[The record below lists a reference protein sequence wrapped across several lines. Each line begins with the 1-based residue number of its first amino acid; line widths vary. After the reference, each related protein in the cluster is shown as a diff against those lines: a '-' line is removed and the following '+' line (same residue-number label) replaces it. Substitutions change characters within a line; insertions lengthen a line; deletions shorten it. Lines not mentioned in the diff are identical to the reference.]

1 MTFRRPESLRPDSP
15 GGWHN
20 KMAKPLVL
28 GPDRLDQPLLS
39 AKVGERIKLMSGTPE
54 SRWGSDATRMRRE
67 VPYTPLPA
75 PHAAFFPWII
85 CIHFALGRNLSV
97 YTGFVFCL
105 IFLCLFVFL
114 AHVGLRE
121 EKQVAQDHTESSI
134 ASSGWL
140 LLFFSIPY
148 CKHQTVRWRG
158 IRHTLDSFCLEL
170 TTN

>member
-1 MTFRRPESLRPDSP
+1 
-15 GGWHN
+15 
-20 KMAKPLVL
+20 MAKPLVL

-39 AKVGERIKLMSGTPE
+39 AKAGERIKPMSGTPE
-54 SRWGSDATRMRRE
+54 SRWGSDATRMRQE
-67 VPYTPLPA
+67 VPYTLLPA

-105 IFLCLFVFL
+105 NFLCLFVFL
-114 AHVGLRE
+114 AHMGLRE

-140 LLFFSIPY
+140 LLFFFY
-148 CKHQTVRWRG
+148 TLLQTSNCSVKGNQTYSRLFLSR
-158 IRHTLDSFCLEL
+158 INDELDEL
-170 TTN
+170 HLSLLAPC